1 MKAQR
6 VEKVLTLNQPLCG
19 SRGESSESEPPAA
32 LRGWTKMDGEQK
44 ETLSCSEGRTGKG
57 TACSPLTSTGTRR
70 NRRWVRE
77 AGARRGAAVAKSRAR
92 TPGEPSRQ
100 PRRLR
105 CPPRA
110 PQDPRT
116 FRAEAAAQPE
126 GTTDRPAPPDPQRPW
141 AASGGRARGCA
152 RGTGCGTGVRGWQG
166 GWDGSR
172 SSLGACNAATAHSA
186 QPAEP
191 TVHSFGIID
200 ALRLERPP
208 R

>member
-19 SRGESSESEPPAA
+19 SRGERSESEPPAA

-70 NRRWVRE
+70 NRRWVRK
-77 AGARRGAAVAKSRAR
+77 AGARRGEAVTKGRAR
-92 TPGEPSRQ
+92 TPGKPSPQ

-126 GTTDRPAPPDPQRPW
+126 GTTDRPALPGPARPSAPLGSVRRAGPRLCPRDWVRHRGERLAGRVGRLPLQPRCLQRRDRPQRP
-141 AASGGRARGCA
+141 ACGAHCA
-152 RGTGCGTGVRGWQG
+152 Q
-166 GWDGSR
+166 
-172 SSLGACNAATAHSA
+172 
-186 QPAEP
+186 
-191 TVHSFGIID
+191 
-200 ALRLERPP
+200 LRNHR
-208 R
+208 RT